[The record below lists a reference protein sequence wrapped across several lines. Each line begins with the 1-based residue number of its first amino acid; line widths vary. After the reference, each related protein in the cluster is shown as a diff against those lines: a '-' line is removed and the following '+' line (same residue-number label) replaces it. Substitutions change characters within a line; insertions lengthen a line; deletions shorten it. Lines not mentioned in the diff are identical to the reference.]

1 MSEPALEQPTEQA
14 VEPAEGSPYDLLAE
28 YGEIVPPPA
37 FSGPPPAPREDP
49 ALAAALAAAEVYDEQ
64 LADVRSD
71 PDLADLER
79 VERIQ
84 AVYDE
89 QVARIQALAENFYA
103 RRRARLA
110 ALEAE
115 IPTGPGVE
123 PGTSAADAAVLRSAF
138 MNALE
143 RARAADTEQRRAM
156 VVDAITY
163 NDDTLLRGVLSAAR
177 EAGDAAVLDEWARRT
192 GKTDVIAEIRALNA
206 ALASPS
212 VWEAKAFRR
221 PAAPP
226 ELRRLAELRKAE
238 AEREAA
244 REAAREEREARRLGF
259 RSVTAYRIAQ
269 KRRSA

>member
-14 VEPAEGSPYDLLAE
+14 VEPAEGATYSLAAE
-28 YGEIVPPPA
+28 YGDFIPPA
-37 FSGPPPAPREDP
+37 EFSGPPPAPREDP
-49 ALAAALAAAEVYDEQ
+49 ALAAAVAAAEVHYAQ
-64 LADVRSD
+64 LDDIRSD
-71 PDLADLER
+71 PDLTDLER
-79 VERIQ
+79 AERIK

-89 QVARIQALAENFYA
+89 QVARVRALAENFYA

-115 IPTGPGVE
+115 IPTGPGVT
-123 PGTSAADAAVLRSAF
+123 PDMSPADATVLRSAF

-212 VWEAKAFRR
+212 VWEIKAFRR
-221 PAAPP
+221 PPTPP
-226 ELRRLAELRKAE
+226 ELRRLAELRRAE
-238 AEREAA
+238 AERERE
-244 REAAREEREARRLGF
+244 REAAREEREARRMGF
-259 RSVTAYRIAQ
+259 RSVLSYRIAQ
-269 KRRSA
+269 KRRSV